1 MDLCNKNYN
10 SIDTSSQRS
19 STTVMA
25 EKSVDK
31 ESEDEDDNEN
41 TGEDSIISYVIFL

>member
-10 SIDTSSQRS
+10 NIDTSSQPS
-19 STTVMA
+19 TVMA

-31 ESEDEDDNEN
+31 DSEDEEDNEN